1 MQNLL
6 LSCLKMDSILN
17 AVLRLPSNVHA
28 YFTSGPYLRH
38 CVAGKVRNLGSTT
51 RLQSTELRLK
61 KSKILLCFTSCILH
75 SQSGEGRHV
84 VEQQW
89 RNLFKSIVGEKAIYV
104 DRP

>member
-6 LSCLKMDSILN
+6 CTTITLSCLKMDSILN
-17 AVLRLPSNVHA
+17 AVLRLPSDLHA
-28 YFTSGPYLRH
+28 SGPYLRH
-38 CVAGKVRNLGSTT
+38 CVAGKVRNRGSTT
-51 RLQSTELRLK
+51 RLQSIELRLK

-89 RNLFKSIVGEKAIYV
+89 RNLFKSIVGEKAT
-104 DRP
+104 